1 LFKIMKN
8 AWSIP
13 DLRRKLLFTLLI
25 IIVFRIGSVIPVPFL
40 DSNVLAQVM
49 APATDVTDAGSNM
62 IAYLNTLSGGAFSN
76 ATLFA
81 MGITPYINSS
91 IIIQLLCV
99 AIPAL
104 ERLSKEGE
112 AGRRKIGTITRYT
125 TVALGLI
132 QGTAYFFYLKNT
144 TNSDGQNITIY
155 NEGFS
160 MVFAGIVIVLVFTAG
175 TALMMWLGEQINKN
189 GIGNGISILLFA
201 GIVARFPATIN
212 DLISI
217 WKLGSGDGTTGSAQ
231 PRYFAF
237 VIIWVVMFLAII
249 WLITFMQDSER
260 RIPIQYAKRVVG
272 RKMYGG
278 QSSHL
283 PIKVALG
290 GVLPII
296 FASSILSI
304 PSTINLFLNIKDGFW
319 GAFFAAFNS
328 TNWLYIVLYF
338 ILILMFAYFYTTIQY
353 NPVEMANNLKS
364 NNGTVPGIR
373 PGAPTAAYI
382 KNILSRV
389 TLIGALFLS
398 IIALVPLIFGAAT
411 GLGRLSMGGT
421 SIIIVVGVALETVK
435 QLESQMMMRH
445 YRGFLD

>member
-1 LFKIMKN
+1 MLKTIRN

-13 DLRRKLLFTLLI
+13 DLRKKILFTLLI

-40 DSNVLAQVM
+40 DTNVLTAVM
-49 APATDVTDAGSNM
+49 APANSLTDGSSNM

-104 ERLSKEGE
+104 ERLTKEGE
-112 AGRRKIGTITRYT
+112 AGRRKIGTITRYV

-144 TNSDGQNITIY
+144 VCTEEGDYYGKHITVY

-175 TALMMWLGEQINKN
+175 TALMMWLGEQINKY
-189 GIGNGISILLFA
+189 GIGNGISMLLFA
-201 GIVARFPATIN
+201 GIIARLPVTVRTLAAYWN
-212 DLISI
+212 
-217 WKLGSGDGTTGSAQ
+217 LG
-231 PRYFAF
+231 
-237 VIIWVVMFLAII
+237 L
-249 WLITFMQDSER
+249 
-260 RIPIQYAKRVVG
+260 VG

-278 QSSHL
+278 QSSFL

-304 PSTINLFLNIKDGFW
+304 PSTINLFLNVKEGFW
-319 GAFFAAFNS
+319 KAFFDAFNTS
-328 TNWLYIVLYF
+328 NWLYIVLYF

-398 IIALVPLIFGAAT
+398 VIALVPLVFSAAT
-411 GLGRLSMGGT
+411 GMHGLSMGGT
-421 SIIIVVGVALETVK
+421 SIIIIVGVALETVK

-445 YRGFLD
+445 YKGFLD

>member
-1 LFKIMKN
+1 MFKIMKN

-132 QGTAYFFYLKNT
+132 QGTAYFFYLKNSGIT
-144 TNSDGQNITIY
+144 SYNS
-155 NEGFS
+155 GFEII
-160 MVFAGIVIVLVFTAG
+160 FTAIVIVLVFTAG
-175 TALMMWLGEQINKN
+175 TALMMWLGEQINKY
-189 GIGNGISILLFA
+189 GVGNGISILLFA
-201 GIVARFPATIN
+201 GIIARLPKTVYY
-212 DLISI
+212 ISEYWKQAMGTGEAGEANPIKFI
-217 WKLGSGDGTTGSAQ
+217 W
-231 PRYFAF
+231 
-237 VIIWVVMFLAII
+237 IILWVVLFLGVV

-304 PSTINLFLNIKDGFW
+304 PGTINLFVGAKEGFW
-319 GAFFAAFNS
+319 KGFADAFS
-328 TNWLYIVLYF
+328 QSSWLYIGLYF

-353 NPVEMANNLKS
+353 NPIEMANNLKS

-382 KNILSRV
+382 KKILSRI

-398 IIALVPLIFGAAT
+398 VIAIFPLVYCKLTDLA
-411 GLGRLSMGGT
+411 LLSLSGT
-421 SIIIVVGVALETVK
+421 SIIIIVGVALETVK

-445 YRGFLD
+445 YKGFLD

>member
-1 LFKIMKN
+1 MFKTIRN
-8 AWSIP
+8 AWVIP
-13 DLRRKLLFTLLI
+13 DLRKKILFTLLI
-25 IIVFRIGSVIPVPFL
+25 IIVFRIGSVIPVPFIDTNAL
-40 DSNVLAQVM
+40 QEAM
-49 APATDVTDAGSNM
+49 APANSVSSDVSNNM

-76 ATLFA
+76 ATIFA

-112 AGRRKIGTITRYT
+112 AGRKKIGAITRYV
-125 TVALGLI
+125 TVGLGLI
-132 QGTAYFFYLKNT
+132 QGTAYFFYLH
-144 TNSDGQNITIY
+144 NSGITKY
-155 NEGFS
+155 REGFDV
-160 MVFAGIVIVLVFTAG
+160 VFAAIVIVLVFTAG

-201 GIVARFPATIN
+201 GIIARLPFTIN
-212 DLISI
+212 MLVQY
-217 WKLGSGDGTTGSAQ
+217 WGLGLGTGEEGSAQ
-231 PRYFAF
+231 PQYFVF
-237 VIIWVVMFLAII
+237 VILWVLIFLAVI
-249 WLITFMQDSER
+249 WIITFMQDSER

-304 PSTINLFLNIKDGFW
+304 PSTINLFLNVKEGFW
-319 GAFFAAFNS
+319 KGFFDLFSSNS
-328 TNWLYIVLYF
+328 WLYIGLYF

-364 NNGTVPGIR
+364 NNGTIPGIR
-373 PGAPTAAYI
+373 SGAPTAKYI
-382 KNILSRV
+382 KKILSRI

-398 IIALVPLIFGAAT
+398 VIALVPLVYGKFTNMGN
-411 GLGRLSMGGT
+411 LSLGGT

-445 YRGFLD
+445 YKGFLD

>member
-1 LFKIMKN
+1 M
-8 AWSIP
+8 
-13 DLRRKLLFTLLI
+13 RRKLLFTLLI
-25 IIVFRIGSVIPVPFL
+25 IIVFRIGSVIPVPFIDTAAL
-40 DSNVLAQVM
+40 QEAMQGANSVGAEAN
-49 APATDVTDAGSNM
+49 NM

-76 ATLFA
+76 ATIFA

-112 AGRRKIGTITRYT
+112 AGRKKIGTITRYV
-125 TVALGLI
+125 TVGLGLI
-132 QGTAYFFYLKNT
+132 QGTAYFFYLH
-144 TNSDGQNITIY
+144 NSNITKY
-155 NEGFS
+155 REGFT
-160 MVFAGIVIVLVFTAG
+160 MVFVAIVIVLVFTAG

-201 GIVARFPATIN
+201 GIIARLPFTIN
-212 DLISI
+212 MLIEY
-217 WKLGSGDGTTGSAQ
+217 WKLGLGTGEAGSAQ
-231 PRYFAF
+231 PQYFAF
-237 VIIWVVMFLAII
+237 VVLWVLIFLAVI
-249 WLITFMQDSER
+249 WIITFMQDSER

-304 PSTINLFLNIKDGFW
+304 PSTINLFLNVKEGFW
-319 GAFFAAFNS
+319 KGFFDLFS
-328 TNWLYIVLYF
+328 SSSWLYIGLYF

-353 NPVEMANNLKS
+353 NPIEMANNLKA
-364 NNGTVPGIR
+364 NNGTIPGIR
-373 PGAPTAAYI
+373 PGAPTAEYI
-382 KNILSRV
+382 KRILSRI

-398 IIALVPLIFGAAT
+398 VIALVPLIYGKFTNMGS
-411 GLGRLSMGGT
+411 LSLGGT

-445 YRGFLD
+445 YKGFLD

>member
-1 LFKIMKN
+1 MFKTIRN
-8 AWSIP
+8 AWTIP

-25 IIVFRIGSVIPVPFL
+25 IIVFRIGSVIPVPFIDTAAL
-40 DSNVLAQVM
+40 QEAM
-49 APATDVTDAGSNM
+49 APANSVTSDASNNM

-76 ATLFA
+76 ATIFA

-112 AGRRKIGTITRYT
+112 AGRKKIGTITRYV
-125 TVALGLI
+125 TVGLGLI
-132 QGTAYFFYLKNT
+132 QGTAYFFYLH
-144 TNSDGQNITIY
+144 NSNITKY
-155 NEGFS
+155 REGFT
-160 MVFAGIVIVLVFTAG
+160 MVFAAIVIVLVFTAG

-201 GIVARFPATIN
+201 GIIARLPFTIN
-212 DLISI
+212 MLVQYWS
-217 WKLGSGDGTTGSAQ
+217 LGFGDGGDGAAQ
-231 PRYFAF
+231 PQYFAF
-237 VIIWVVMFLAII
+237 VVLWVLIFLAVI
-249 WLITFMQDSER
+249 WIITFMQDSER

-304 PSTINLFLNIKDGFW
+304 PSTINLFLNVKEGFW
-319 GAFFAAFNS
+319 KGFFDLFNS
-328 TNWLYIVLYF
+328 SSWLYIGLYF

-353 NPVEMANNLKS
+353 NPIEMANNLKS

-373 PGAPTAAYI
+373 PGAPTAEYI
-382 KNILSRV
+382 KKILSRI

-398 IIALVPLIFGAAT
+398 VIALVPLVYGKFTNMGN
-411 GLGRLSMGGT
+411 LSLGGT

-445 YRGFLD
+445 YKGFLD